1 MLSIAH
7 QMKINYTILSLT
19 MVVIASMLI
28 IALGEHT
35 YLANAQ
41 IHIKKSTT
49 SCVGDTCHTVVC
61 INSNCH
67 ASFANAT
74 TSSKIVQNSS
84 IP

>member
-1 MLSIAH
+1 
-7 QMKINYTILSLT
+7 

-49 SCVGDTCHTVVC
+49 SCVGDTCHTSCVSTV
-61 INSNCH
+61 I
-67 ASFANAT
+67 AT
-74 TSSKIVQNSS
+74 HHLLTPLPVAK
-84 IP
+84 